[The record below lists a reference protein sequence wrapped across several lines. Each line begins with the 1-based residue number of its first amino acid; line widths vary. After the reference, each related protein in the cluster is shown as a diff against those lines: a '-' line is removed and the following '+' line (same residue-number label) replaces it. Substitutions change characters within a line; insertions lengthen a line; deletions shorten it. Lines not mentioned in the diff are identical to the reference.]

1 MLIADPYHPANPR
14 EYYKQQY
21 YEVLDIL
28 ASELKRK
35 FHKDTLVILHEMED
49 ILIIS
54 CNGTVNK
61 PSNQLCNLYPS
72 DIDVSR
78 LMPQLSMM
86 PEVVSILN
94 KESGS
99 TVKKVTT
106 VTTICDMMNNT
117 SSSKVM
123 FSEVDRLLTIYL
135 TIPLTTA
142 AAERTFSTMRRIKT
156 YLRSTM
162 GQERLNHAMALH
174 THKSRT
180 DEVDLTSVEQQFITF
195 IMTDAYLYLVG
206 L

>member
-14 EYYKQQY
+14 EYKRQY

-28 ASELKRK
+28 ASELKCR

-49 ILIIS
+49 ILISS
-54 CNGTVNK
+54 CNGNVNK
-61 PSNQLCNLYPS
+61 PSNQLCNLYSS

-106 VTTICDMMNNT
+106 VPATQPP
-117 SSSKVM
+117 V
-123 FSEVDRLLTIYL
+123 R
-135 TIPLTTA
+135 
-142 AAERTFSTMRRIKT
+142 
-156 YLRSTM
+156 
-162 GQERLNHAMALH
+162 H
-174 THKSRT
+174 
-180 DEVDLTSVEQQFITF
+180 
-195 IMTDAYLYLVG
+195 
-206 L
+206 